1 MDLISLVAILVV
13 LGGILVA
20 VKTGLNQVIAG
31 LQSIDEHLR
40 DRTN

>member
-13 LGGILVA
+13 LGGILVT
-20 VKTGLNQVIAG
+20 VKAGLNQIMVG